1 MHILDTWAM
10 EEIMLL
16 LQMEQGPG
24 GNDRPQ
30 ALPVA
35 GRSLLGQSFNPFFGL
50 WATYTRN
57 KFENRNTGI
66 PT

>member
-1 MHILDTWAM
+1 MHIMDAWAL

-16 LQMEQGPG
+16 LKMEQGPGG

-35 GRSLLGQSFNPFFGL
+35 GRSFLGRSFNPFF
-50 WATYTRN
+50 A
-57 KFENRNTGI
+57 
-66 PT
+66 